1 MKNGKGTRDVTT
13 VSQPISG
20 NIASALD
27 HLGRFNRFIRDRFI
41 FQRLTVITRILLAM
55 GFIPTGMVKVLG
67 QRFTQMGIDTDIGF
81 FFEAL
86 YRTGGWWRFLG
97 LVQVIACVLLLI
109 PRTTTLG
116 ALLFF
121 PTILNIVIITLS
133 LDFNGTPV
141 VTSLMLL
148 ATMYILFWDYDRIR
162 AAVMAILGYHDRTT
176 LQPVSVGWTFSKLE
190 RAAFVLLAV
199 SGIAIFFAT
208 RFPFPMP
215 FVFGCL
221 IVGIFGSLLLGAEW
235 LRIMGRAVVR
245 RRVQSVLAVAE
256 SLE

>member
-1 MKNGKGTRDVTT
+1 MLVTT
-13 VSQPISG
+13 VNQPISERT
-20 NIASALD
+20 ASVLD
-27 HLGRFNRFIRDRFI
+27 HFGRFNRFIRDRFV

-67 QRFTQMGIDTDIGF
+67 QRFTRMGIETDIGF
-81 FFEAL
+81 FFEAM

-97 LVQVIACVLLLI
+97 LAQVIACALLLI
-109 PRTTTLG
+109 PHTATLG

-121 PTILNIVIITLS
+121 PTILNIVIITIS
-133 LDFNGTPV
+133 IDFKGTPV

-148 ATMYILFWDYDRIR
+148 ATTYLLFWDYDRIR
-162 AAVMAILGYHDRTT
+162 AAALAILGYRDRTA
-176 LQPVSVGWTFSKLE
+176 LQPADVVWTFSKLE

-208 RFPFPMP
+208 RFPFPIP

-221 IVGIFGSLLLGAEW
+221 IVGIFGSLLLGVEW
-235 LRIMGRAVVR
+235 LRIMATALRQRFQPVSTA
-245 RRVQSVLAVAE
+245 AE
-256 SLE
+256 SLK

>member
-1 MKNGKGTRDVTT
+1 MRDVTT
-13 VSQPISG
+13 VNQPISG

-27 HLGRFNRFIRDRFI
+27 YLGRFNRFIRDRFF

-67 QRFTQMGIDTDIGF
+67 QRFTRMGIDTDIGF
-81 FFEAL
+81 FFEAM

-97 LVQVIACVLLLI
+97 LAQVVACILLLI
-109 PRTTTLG
+109 PRTATLG

-121 PTILNIVIITLS
+121 PTILNIVIITIS
-133 LDFNGTPV
+133 IDFKGTPV

-148 ATMYILFWDYDRIR
+148 ATTYLLFWDYDRIR
-162 AAVMAILGYHDRTT
+162 TAAVAMLGYRDRTA
-176 LQPVSVGWTFSKLE
+176 LEPAGIVWTFSKLE
-190 RAAFVLLAV
+190 RIAFVLLAV

-208 RFPFPMP
+208 RFPFPMG

-221 IVGIFGSLLLGAEW
+221 SVGTLGSLLLGVEW
-235 LRIMGRAVVR
+235 LRIMATALR
-245 RRVQSVLAVAE
+245 RRFQPVPAA
-256 SLE
+256 SLNS